1 MTNDQETNQN
11 EESFAEMF
19 EQTYKEP
26 SRMEPGQK
34 VEAPIVKITP
44 EWALIEV
51 GGKGEGYIAVEELKD
66 SEGNLIAHE
75 GDVVRAWFLRSEEG
89 EMRFTTRIGTGP
101 AARAQFEDA
110 FKNHIPV
117 AGTVS
122 REIKGGFEIT
132 ITGGTRAFA
141 PFSQMGIRR
150 EENKALYVGR
160 EFAFNI
166 IEFDRRN
173 IVLSRREM
181 VEAERREKAA
191 ALKETLHEGDR
202 VKGTVTS
209 IQKFGAFVDI
219 GGIEALLPVSEMAW
233 SRTEKVGDLLAVGQ
247 GVEVVIKRLDW
258 QNERISLSLKD
269 TLANPWDTAD
279 MNWPPGSYHTG
290 KVSRLAPFG
299 AFVAGRRRGRPDPRL
314 QAGRRQAHQPPGR
327 RAEGRPGTGSAHRE
341 RGHRG
346 PAHSAGPGPHQPRRG
361 RDRSHHQQVQGRV
374 RRDRHGLPGRNAQ
387 AAAREEE
394 PHLNQRLSK
403 APPEVYRRGFL

>member
-1 MTNDQETNQN
+1 MRTQMTNDQETNQS
-11 EESFAEMF
+11 EENFAEMF
-19 EQTYKEP
+19 AASYKEP

-101 AARAQFEDA
+101 AARAQLQDA
-110 FKNHIPV
+110 FQSHIPV

-122 REIKGGFEIT
+122 AEIKGGFEIT
-132 ITGGTRAFA
+132 ITGGTRAFC

-150 EENKALYVGR
+150 DENKAAWIGR
-160 EFAFNI
+160 ELAFHI

-173 IVLSRREM
+173 VVLSRREM
-181 VEAERREKAA
+181 AEAERREKTA
-191 ALKETLHEGDR
+191 ALQETLHEGDR

-219 GGIEALLPVSEMAW
+219 GGVEGLLPVSELAW
-233 SRTEKVGDLLAVGQ
+233 SRTEKVSDLLSVGQ

-279 MNWPPGSYHTG
+279 MSWPPGTYHTG

-299 AFVAGRRRGRPDPRL
+299 AFVTLGDGIDGLIHVSRMGGDKRINHPEEVLKVGQTVEVRIENVDVPAKRIGL
-314 QAGRRQAHQPPGR
+314 SLAHI
-327 RAEGRPGTGSAHRE
+327 S
-341 RGHRG
+341 
-346 PAHSAGPGPHQPRRG
+346 
-361 RDRSHHQQVQGRV
+361 
-374 RRDRHGLPGRNAQ
+374 
-387 AAAREEE
+387 REEE
-394 PHLNQRLSK
+394 ETEATMKKYQDQAEEPSSMGTLGEALKQQLEKKNRI
-403 APPEVYRRGFL
+403 